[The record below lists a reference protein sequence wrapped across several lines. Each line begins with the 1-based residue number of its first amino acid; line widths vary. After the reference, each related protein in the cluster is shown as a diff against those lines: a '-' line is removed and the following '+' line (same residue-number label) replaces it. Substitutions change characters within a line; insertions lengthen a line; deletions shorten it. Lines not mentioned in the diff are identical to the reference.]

1 MTLKLVVG
9 LGNPGANY
17 KKTRHNI
24 GFEVLDLIASEE
36 NLKFAKGRGKFDEVS
51 LFVGM
56 QKLILAKPLTFMNLS
71 GFAVR
76 QLLDFYK
83 IEIKD
88 LLVVCDD
95 VNIPFG
101 KLRIR
106 TKGSAG
112 GNNGLKSIIQHLK
125 TNEFS
130 RLRIGVGVENNPA
143 SLAGF
148 VLGKF
153 SEDENE
159 NLEKIKKMA
168 SEAVFDFCKKDINNL
183 MTKFN
188 SFELA

>member
-1 MTLKLVVG
+1 MSSKLIVG
-9 LGNPGANY
+9 LGNPGATY

-24 GFEVLDLIASEE
+24 GFEVLDLIASDE
-36 NLKFAKGRGKFDEVS
+36 NLKFSKGKGKYNEVS
-51 LFVGM
+51 FFLGT

-83 IEIKD
+83 IEVED

-95 VNIPFG
+95 VNISFG

-112 GNNGLKSIIQHLK
+112 GNNGLKSIIQHLH

-143 SLAGF
+143 SLANF

-153 SEDENE
+153 SEEETE
-159 NLEKIKKMA
+159 NLEKIKKTA
-168 SEAVFDFCKKDINNL
+168 SKAVLDFCKEDINIL

-188 SFELA
+188 SFDLA

>member
-1 MTLKLVVG
+1 MGSKLIVG
-9 LGNPGANY
+9 LGNPGAIY

-24 GFEVLDLIASEE
+24 GFEILDLIASEE
-36 NLKFAKGRGKFDEVS
+36 NLKFANGKGKYDEVS
-51 LFVGM
+51 FFVET
-56 QKLILAKPLTFMNLS
+56 QKLILAKPMTFMNLS

-83 IEIKD
+83 IEVED

-95 VNIPFG
+95 VNISFG

-112 GNNGLKSIIQHLK
+112 GNNGLKSIIQHLH
-125 TNEFS
+125 TNEFA
-130 RLRIGVGVENNPA
+130 RLRIGVGVENNQA
-143 SLAGF
+143 SLANF

-153 SEDENE
+153 SEQENE
-159 NLEKIKKMA
+159 NLERIKMA
-168 SEAVFDFCKKDINNL
+168 ASKAVLDFCKEDISIL

-188 SFELA
+188 SFDLA

>member
-1 MTLKLVVG
+1 MSAKLIVG
-9 LGNPGANY
+9 LGNPGATY

-24 GFEVLDLIASEE
+24 GFEILDLIASEE
-36 NLKFAKGRGKFDEVS
+36 NLKFSKGKGKYDEVS
-51 LFVGM
+51 FFVGT

-76 QLLDFYK
+76 QLFDFYK

-95 VNIPFG
+95 VNISFG

-112 GNNGLKSIIQHLK
+112 GNNGLKSIIQHLH

-130 RLRIGVGVENNPA
+130 RLRVGVGVENNPA
-143 SLAGF
+143 SLANF

-153 SEDENE
+153 SDEENE
-159 NLEKIKKMA
+159 NLEKIKKTA
-168 SEAVFDFCKKDINNL
+168 SKAVFDFSKEDINIL
-183 MTKFN
+183 MNKFN
-188 SFELA
+188 SFDLA